1 MSRWCEGV
9 LREEPY
15 PTFETMRHSA
25 PGAMSMRFSTLFIL
39 LTCISTAFGQTNSSF
54 YVATT
59 GNDSNPGTQ
68 SAPWR
73 TVQHAAD
80 TVRAGSTV
88 NVRGG
93 VYEELVTI
101 KTSGNATDGYV
112 TFQSYPGETAILD
125 AEHITPSARSAI
137 MTI

>member
-1 MSRWCEGV
+1 MEFNRTSNLVVRWRCPNRLWGSPEPESPRRTRFLGGMSV
-9 LREEPY
+9 
-15 PTFETMRHSA
+15 
-25 PGAMSMRFSTLFIL
+25 RFPIHFML
-39 LTCISTAFGQTNSSF
+39 LACISGAFGQADSSF
-54 YVATT
+54 YVSTT

-73 TVQHAAD
+73 TVQHASD

-101 KTSGNATDGYV
+101 RTSGNATDGYI
-112 TFQSYPGETAILD
+112 TFRSYPGETAI
-125 AEHITPSARSAI
+125 
-137 MTI
+137 